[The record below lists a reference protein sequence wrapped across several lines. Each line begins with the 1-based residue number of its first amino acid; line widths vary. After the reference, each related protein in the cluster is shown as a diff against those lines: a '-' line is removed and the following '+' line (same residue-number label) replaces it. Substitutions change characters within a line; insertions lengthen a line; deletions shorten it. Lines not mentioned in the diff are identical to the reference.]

1 MLLQNMCN
9 SYKHI
14 WSVFK
19 EDTASNADVTSL
31 RMSYGAALK
40 PVLKAV
46 QRYKND
52 HWAVPRR
59 PRGSHRR
66 RRPQRIPEKRK

>member
-1 MLLQNMCN
+1 ML
-9 SYKHI
+9 

-66 RRPQRIPEKRK
+66 RRQRVRWGMGFRAVYIPSSKT